1 MGRLITITG
10 VSGAGKTT
18 FAQRLGEITGLPV
31 FSEQHNER
39 PFHTNAAKGVSVLAN
54 QIDYLMYRSEQEW
67 DIRRLENGGI
77 IDGGMETDYH
87 IFTSLFHQRELL
99 TRPEFNLCARFFTLI
114 RSLLPPPEVVICLNA
129 PLEVAAYRYQL
140 RNRKVEIAR
149 MDDLTLQQSLLDR
162 WLGNEEVS
170 RIIRIDAST
179 DDILYTKA
187 IEQVLGSLDQPGK

>member
-31 FSEQHNER
+31 FAEQHNER
-39 PFHTNAAKGVSVLAN
+39 PFHANAANGVSVLAN
-54 QIDYLMYRSEQEW
+54 QIDYLMYRSEQER
-67 DIRRLENGGI
+67 DIRRLEKGGI

-87 IFTSLFHQRELL
+87 IFSKLFHQRELL
-99 TRPEFNLCARFFTLI
+99 SQPEFDLCTRFFTLI
-114 RSLLPPPEVVICLNA
+114 RSLLPPPEIIICLLI
-129 PLEVAAYRYQL
+129 PIDVAAHRYQL

-149 MDDLTLQQSLLDR
+149 MDDLQLQQSLLDC
-162 WLGNEEVS
+162 WLGNEEVN

-179 DDILYTKA
+179 DDILYSSA
-187 IEQVLGSLDQPGK
+187 IEQVMDSLDQPDE